1 MGETFEREDTFWEP
15 GEQGSL
21 SQKSQLMHYCA
32 CFIILLSF
40 EKILSQIFWVESG
53 EKARRESCFLRRQE
67 EGEECVGIC
76 LIGLACYT
84 YIPML
89 DFDYYFLFLLSL
101 SEGLLMW
108 AQTN

>member
-1 MGETFEREDTFWEP
+1 
-15 GEQGSL
+15 
-21 SQKSQLMHYCA
+21 MHDCA

-67 EGEECVGIC
+67 EGEKCVGIR

-101 SEGLLMW
+101 SEGLLM
-108 AQTN
+108 